1 MIFIKYFRDFR
12 LKFLVFFKWL
22 ISFFGVVVRNNLEN
36 LMIYLYWYMYFLV

>member
-22 ISFFGVVVRNNLEN
+22 ISFFGVVVGNNLEN
-36 LMIYLYWYMYFLV
+36 LMIYLFMYFLL